1 MFFQPVT
8 YTVPEGDSTTVSLA
22 VSSVNYDLSIT
33 VDLAYVDLSA
43 TRDVDYIPSP
53 TSVVFNSAQPTATL
67 QIHTLAVHGDLERPE
82 VFAVTI
88 LGVSFPIVVGDND
101 TARITITDNDG

>member
-8 YTVPEGDSTTVSLA
+8 YTVPEGDSAAVSLA
-22 VSSVNYDLSIT
+22 VSSVNYNLSVT
-33 VDLAYVDLSA
+33 VDLAYMDLSA

-53 TSVVFNSAQPTATL
+53 TSVVFNPAQPTATL
-67 QIHTLAVHGDLERPE
+67 QIHTLAAHEVLEPPE

-88 LGVSFPIVVGDND
+88 LGVSSPIVVGDDD
-101 TARITITDNDG
+101 TAHITITDNDG